1 MLGKIGG
8 WRRREVTEDEM
19 VGWYHQLNGHKFEQ
33 AWCVAVHGL
42 QRAGHNWTTKQQQQT
57 RLIKKKRERVQIS
70 KVRNEK
76 EDITPQK
83 YKRL

>member
-42 QRAGHNWTTKQQQQT
+42 QRAGH
-57 RLIKKKRERVQIS
+57 
-70 KVRNEK
+70 
-76 EDITPQK
+76 D
-83 YKRL
+83 

>member
-42 QRAGHNWTTKQQQQT
+42 QRAGHNWTTKQQQPT